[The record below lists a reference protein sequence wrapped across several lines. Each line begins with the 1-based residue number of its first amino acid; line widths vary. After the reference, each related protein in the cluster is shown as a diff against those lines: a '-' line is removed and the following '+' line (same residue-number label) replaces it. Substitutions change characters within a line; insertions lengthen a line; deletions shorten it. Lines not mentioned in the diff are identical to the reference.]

1 MKNELNIVG
10 IQSSIVWEKPAANL
24 EYFDQQIS
32 KLPSTV
38 DLVILPEMFTTGFSM
53 NPISIA
59 ETMEG
64 PSIKW
69 MVTTAKT
76 NRMALVGSVVIKE
89 NAQYFNRLFFIHP
102 NGHIETYDKR
112 HLFTLAKENDQYTS
126 GEERLIV
133 FYKGWRICPLIC
145 YDLRF
150 PVWSRNTNEYDLLV
164 FVANWPSIRIHAW
177 DTLLKARAIENMSYC
192 IGVNRVGK
200 DENGYEY
207 NGHTAIYNFLG
218 EKLSRTIEGKEN
230 ILQCV
235 VSKNELQKIRQKLNF
250 LEDQDAFKIEK

>member
-1 MKNELNIVG
+1 
-10 IQSSIVWEKPAANL
+10 
-24 EYFDQQIS
+24 
-32 KLPSTV
+32 
-38 DLVILPEMFTTGFSM
+38 
-53 NPISIA
+53 
-59 ETMEG
+59 
-64 PSIKW
+64 
-69 MVTTAKT
+69 
-76 NRMALVGSVVIKE
+76 MAIVGSVVIKE
-89 NAQYFNRLFFIHP
+89 NDQYFNRLFFVHP

-126 GEERLIV
+126 GKERLIV
-133 FYKGWRICPLIC
+133 LYKGWRICPLIC

-164 FVANWPSIRIHAW
+164 YVANWPSIRIHAW

-192 IGVNRVGK
+192 IGVNRVGE

-218 EKLSRTIEGKEN
+218 EKLSSTIEGKEN

-235 VSKNELQKIRQKLNF
+235 VSKNKLRKIRKKLNF
-250 LEDQDAFKIEK
+250 LQDQDAFKIEK

>member
-64 PSIKW
+64 PTVKW
-69 MVTTAKT
+69 MVITAKIYS
-76 NRMALVGSVVIKE
+76 MAIVGSVVIKE
-89 NAQYFNRLFFIHP
+89 NDQYFNRLFFVHP

-126 GEERLIV
+126 GNERLIV
-133 FYKGWRICPLIC
+133 LYKGWRICPLIC

-164 FVANWPSIRIHAW
+164 YVANWPSIRIHAW

>member
-24 EYFDQQIS
+24 EYFGQQIS

>member
-10 IQSSIVWEKPAANL
+10 IQSGIVWEKPEVNL

-64 PSIKW
+64 PTVKW
-69 MVTTAKT
+69 MVTIAKI

-126 GEERLIV
+126 GKERLIV
-133 FYKGWRICPLIC
+133 LYKGWRICPLIC

-164 FVANWPSIRIHAW
+164 YVANWPSIRIHAW

>member
-1 MKNELNIVG
+1 MKNELNIVA
-10 IQSSIVWEKPAANL
+10 IQSGIVWEKPEVNL

-38 DLVILPEMFTTGFSM
+38 DLVIFPEMFTTGFSM

-64 PSIKW
+64 PTVKW
-69 MVTTAKT
+69 MVTTAKI
-76 NRMALVGSVVIKE
+76 NRIALAGSVVIKE

-126 GEERLIV
+126 GKERLIV
-133 FYKGWRICPLIC
+133 LYKGWRICPLIC

-164 FVANWPSIRIHAW
+164 YVANWPSIRINAW
-177 DTLLKARAIENMSYC
+177 DTLLKARAIENISYC
-192 IGVNRVGK
+192 IGVNRVGE

-218 EKLSRTIEGKEN
+218 EKLFSTIEGKEN
-230 ILQCV
+230 VLQCV
-235 VSKNELQKIRQKLNF
+235 VSKTNLLKIRQKLNF
-250 LEDQDAFKIEK
+250 LQDQDTFKIEK

>member
-24 EYFDQQIS
+24 KYFDRQIS

-38 DLVILPEMFTTGFSM
+38 DFVILPEMFTTGFSM

-64 PSIKW
+64 PTVKW
-69 MVTTAKT
+69 MVTTAKI
-76 NRMALVGSVVIKE
+76 NRIALAGSVVIKE

-126 GEERLIV
+126 GKERLIV
-133 FYKGWRICPLIC
+133 LYKGWRICPLIC

-164 FVANWPSIRIHAW
+164 YVANWPSIRIDAW
-177 DTLLKARAIENMSYC
+177 DTLLKARAIENISYC
-192 IGVNRVGK
+192 IGVNRVGE

-218 EKLSRTIEGKEN
+218 EKLFSTIEGKEKV
-230 ILQCV
+230 LQCV
-235 VSKNELQKIRQKLNF
+235 VSKTNLLKIRQKLNF
-250 LEDQDAFKIEK
+250 LQDQDTFKIDK